1 VELWFTEKQTENL
14 GLSLKVTKTL
24 HVEQTDYQHLAVLDT
39 KQYGRMLALD
49 GIVQTTV
56 ADEFVYH
63 EMITHVP
70 LITHPNPK
78 RVAVIGGGDGGA
90 IREILKHPSVEEAV
104 LVEIDGRVIEAS
116 RQYLP
121 EISCGLSDPRVRIL
135 VADGIAHIREK
146 ENYYDVIIIDSTD
159 PIGAAV
165 GLFSSEFYASVFKAL
180 TDDGIMVAQTE
191 SPFANQEI
199 VRKSFA
205 GISQNFPIAELYLAV
220 VPTYPGGLWSF
231 TMGSKKVHPLEA
243 DLTRANGLE
252 TRYYNADIHTAAFK
266 LPNFVRKLLETK

>member
-1 VELWFTEKQTENL
+1 MELWFTEKQTENL

-63 EMITHVP
+63 EMIAHVP

>member
-1 VELWFTEKQTENL
+1 MELWFTEKQTENL

-135 VADGIAHIREK
+135 VADGIAHIRKK

>member
-1 VELWFTEKQTENL
+1 MELWFTEKQTENL